1 MAAAVGP
8 KSIFLRSSRTIA
20 RVLFLIRL
28 GVLSY
33 KTKKG
38 AKSLD
43 VFSKRVPLG
52 KISHKSIWFPWC
64 LPTSNRIHPSCPS
77 AAEHGITSKRKML
90 LP

>member
-8 KSIFLRSSRTIA
+8 KSNFLRSSRTIA

-64 LPTSNRIHPSCPS
+64 LPTSNRIHLSS
-77 AAEHGITSKRKML
+77 YGAAL
-90 LP
+90 L